1 MFNTG
6 LSGSQAK
13 TQGCPHLP
21 GFSWPLEGSS
31 LPRRERNHQSSSH
44 RGIWNSFKIKN
55 PYAGNQSQKILI
67 PVPQVPIQ
75 GKTFLTCFS
84 RSLEVRIYL
93 STNETPRLS
102 SSLPKC
108 SPKTQVHLL
117 TFLVYIRTTS
127 YHGAPGSQWYRDPH
141 CLSNTPYL
149 GQILIL
155 CMCSSPFSQQHLFVP
170 EITII
175 SPALF
180 SKPYDLPHEAQ
191 LIGLECTTW
200 QWNTGIL
207 VSLCWILELGI
218 ESRFKVEADITISAW
233 K

>member
-6 LSGSQAK
+6 LSGSQARPK
-13 TQGCPHLP
+13 GAFISQDFPDPQRTVHSP
-21 GFSWPLEGSS
+21 G
-31 LPRRERNHQSSSH
+31 ERNHQSSSS

-55 PYAGNQSQKILI
+55 PYARNQSQKIFI
-67 PVPQVPIQ
+67 PVQVPIQ

-84 RSLEVRIYL
+84 RSWEVRIYL

-108 SPKTQVHLL
+108 SPKTQAHLL

-127 YHGAPGSQWYRDPH
+127 YHGAPGSQWYCDPH

-149 GQILIL
+149 GQTLIL
-155 CMCSSPFSQQHLFVP
+155 CMCSSPFSQQHLSVP
-170 EITII
+170 EIIII

-180 SKPYDLPHEAQ
+180 LKPYDLPHEVQ

-200 QWNTGIL
+200 QWNMGIL
-207 VSLCWILELGI
+207 FCLCWILELGI
-218 ESRFKVEADITISAW
+218 ESRFKVEADITIGAW